1 MMPDFLKTF
10 VIGAAFAIATSL
22 AGPAI
27 SDDKPANGAS
37 DAEQSEGMQKLRAM
51 SDYMKSAKSMSFVVN
66 SFFEEPLRGDGP
78 AIKRFVSHKIHLQH
92 PDKLAFRAEY
102 DDGLVRIGNFDGER
116 LVIALPADKT
126 YTTIPISGS
135 IDEMLDFMHDE
146 FDISLP
152 IADFLYAD
160 FYAAQKDYIE
170 YSEYVGSR
178 RLFERTYDQIVFSGP
193 TANWQLWI
201 SGDRP
206 LPARFIATYFREP
219 GDPEYMA
226 TFLNWNLNGVAESD
240 LALEIPDEWRAIDL
254 TAVE

>member
-1 MMPDFLKTF
+1 MIKFFRTF
-10 VIGAAFAIATSL
+10 SIGVAFVLATGLIDPAL
-22 AGPAI
+22 A
-27 SDDKPANGAS
+27 DDAQA
-37 DAEQSEGMQKLRAM
+37 DATLAAEQGEGMKKLRSM
-51 SDYMKSAKSMSFVVN
+51 SDYLKSAKNMSFVVN

-78 AIKRFVSHKIHLQH
+78 AIKRFVSHKVYLQH

-102 DDGLVRIGNFDGER
+102 DDGLVRVGNFDGKN
-116 LVIALPADKT
+116 LIIALPADKT
-126 YTTIPISGS
+126 YTTIPVSGS
-135 IDEMLDFMHDE
+135 IDEMLDYLHDE

-152 IADFLYAD
+152 IADFLYSD

-178 RLFERTYDQIVFSGP
+178 RLFERSYDQIVFTGP

-201 SGDRP
+201 GGDRP

-226 TFLNWNLNGVAESD
+226 TFLNWNLNTVAESD
-240 LALEIPDEWRAIDL
+240 LTLEIPDTWQAIEL
-254 TAVE
+254 GAVE